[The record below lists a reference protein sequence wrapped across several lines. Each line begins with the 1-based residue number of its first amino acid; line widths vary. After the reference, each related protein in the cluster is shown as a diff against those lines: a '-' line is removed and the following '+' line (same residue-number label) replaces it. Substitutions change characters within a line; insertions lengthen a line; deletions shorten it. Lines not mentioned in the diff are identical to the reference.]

1 MDIDNRD
8 FLKMD
13 LYAEEAPA
21 QNANNDLGFEVT
33 ADMMIRDLIQVH
45 PFAQDILMTY
55 GMPCVGCP
63 VSLME
68 TVGEAAMVHG
78 IDLDCL
84 LEDLNSDFSMFE
96 YDEMDEYS
104 GYIENSERS

>member
-1 MDIDNRD
+1 MDIDNKD

-13 LYAEEAPA
+13 LYGEESLEHDGS
-21 QNANNDLGFEVT
+21 DLGFEVT
-33 ADMMIRDLIQVH
+33 GDMMIRDLIQVH

-63 VSLME
+63 VSMME
-68 TVGEAAMVHG
+68 TLEEAAAVHG
-78 IDLDCL
+78 IDLACL

-96 YDEMDEYS
+96 YDEMDDYS
-104 GYIENSERS
+104 GYIENSDRA